1 MVENLRIDSG
11 KVSWIY
17 NLKEINIEI
26 EDAFFVS
33 KSDETELIT
42 INTGKDFIGKKI
54 YYYDYNG
61 NFILTYDLELGT
73 ITWVYQGLR
82 KNLNI
87 NNLKHVGYYPQNQR
101 IFILCQNGKQEL
113 QGYNLD
119 GKLLFSVN
127 APFGFEMRYFV
138 QIDDQIAVVCDGD
151 QNQQDEY
158 GRFRF
163 HFLIDIDNGRLTKG
177 TLAY

>member
-1 MVENLRIDSG
+1 MVESLRIDSG

-17 NLKEINIEI
+17 NLKDINIEI

-42 INTGKDFIGKKI
+42 INSGKDFIGKKI

-61 NFILTYDLELGT
+61 NLILSYDLELGT
-73 ITWVYQGLR
+73 IVWVYQGLR

-87 NNLKHVGYYPQNQR
+87 SNLKDVGFFPQKQR
-101 IFILCQNGKQEL
+101 ILVLCQYEKQEL
-113 QGYNLD
+113 HGYNLD
-119 GKLLFSVN
+119 GQLLFSVN
-127 APFGFEMRYFV
+127 DPPEFEMRYFV
-138 QIDDQIAVVCDGD
+138 QIDDQIAVVCDGN

-163 HFLIDIDNGRLTKG
+163 HFLIDLDNGRLTKG

>member
-1 MVENLRIDSG
+1 MVESLRIYSG

-17 NLKEINIEI
+17 NLKEISIEI

-42 INTGKDFIGKKI
+42 INAGKDFISKKI

-61 NFILTYDLELGT
+61 NFILSYDLELGI
-73 ITWVYQGLR
+73 ITWVYQGL

-87 NNLKHVGYYPQNQR
+87 NNLKHVGFYPQNQR
-101 IFILCQNGKQEL
+101 IFILCQNEKQEL
-113 QGYNLD
+113 HGYNLD

-127 APFGFEMRYFV
+127 DPPGFEMRYFV

-151 QNQQDEY
+151 QNQQDGY